1 MAQKETKQP
10 ARASLTISEACQ
22 ILGVSEAALRQWTD
36 EGKVKAFVTPGGHR
50 RYAEPD
56 LRALMRQQHRMHGLR
71 EMGDRV
77 EGVVPKEREVAQQ
90 YMRSSDWYG
99 KLDDDA
105 KKRLRERGNKLV
117 SALAHF
123 VTRPS
128 LREQASEE
136 CRQIG
141 REYGEDLAGTGL
153 SLTDAIEAFIRHRNP
168 VIEAVMGMM
177 SNSAPLNKRALTTV
191 SQMNNLI
198 DETLLALVGRYQDYT
213 AARRANP

>member
-22 ILGVSEAALRQWTD
+22 VLGVSEAALRQWTD

-105 KKRLRERGNKLV
+105 KQRLKERGNRLV
-117 SALAHF
+117 NALAQF

-128 LREQASEE
+128 LRVRRPKSVVELEGNTGRTWLE
-136 CRQIG
+136 PDCRSLM
-141 REYGEDLAGTGL
+141 RSRRSYGTATL
-153 SLTDAIEAFIRHRNP
+153 SSRQSW
-168 VIEAVMGMM
+168 G
-177 SNSAPLNKRALTTV
+177 
-191 SQMNNLI
+191 
-198 DETLLALVGRYQDYT
+198 
-213 AARRANP
+213 